1 MSPIF
6 GVLAEPSGQGAN
18 TTFIVSSYVK
28 WLESGGARVV
38 PIRYDA
44 PQCEVDF
51 LMHRVNG
58 IVLPGG
64 VTSISPTHDYGQFA
78 HRVLKKAMGRRIPV
92 WGTCLGHELIMR
104 DTCYDAGEP
113 NPVQN
118 VPSEGFALPLTFTA
132 EASSSDFYR
141 SLPQDVRRGLA
152 TSNLTINLHTYGVP
166 SETFR
171 ASKALTSA
179 FHLVATS
186 TDTLGKEFV
195 ALTQHV
201 TLPIVTTQFHIEKNP
216 YEFQE
221 GHYDGADGS
230 GMAPPH
236 SPAACAPPSRWPPG
250 WWARRAARTSHGAAG
265 SWRIGSSGTGTSSSR
280 TRPPAPAG
288 SSSTSSLRTARPDAP
303 GRPTPRASCERPG
316 GARAGHRT
324 HVPRARAVRTGASS
338 GLRPRSEHIGH
349 AGCLAGQFSN

>member
-113 NPVQN
+113 NPVHN
-118 VPSEGFALPLTFTA
+118 VPSEGVALPLTFTA

-141 SLPQDVRRGLA
+141 SLPQDVRRSLA

-236 SPAACAPPSRWPPG
+236 SPAG
-250 WWARRAARTSHGAAG
+250 VRAAQQMAAWLVGQARGEDFAWSARELEDWIIWNWHQQFSHKAT
-265 SWRIGSSGTGTSSSR
+265 GTGWEQQYVF
-280 TRPPAPAG
+280 PP
-288 SSSTSSLRTARPDAP
+288 
-303 GRPTPRASCERPG
+303 
-316 GARAGHRT
+316 HR
-324 HVPRARAVRTGASS
+324 S
-338 GLRPRSEHIGH
+338 
-349 AGCLAGQFSN
+349 AGCPGQADTPHIV